1 MKLFIQL
8 SIGLLLNMLC
18 LTAGFTKVVA
28 QASDANNSQESISS
42 PHSGA
47 KTVLDEEQE
56 QTNNPYLEYNRNSIN
71 PIPEPNILFRKRVW
85 REIYLKE
92 RKNKPF
98 FSREKEITKLIIEGV
113 KEGALTPYTDE
124 KLTTAM
130 TKEQFLENLS
140 LPHQEALSEQEK
152 ALGFTED
159 AGWEAKKDVKAN
171 DKDKPKEKEGEYF
184 LPNEVTTLEI
194 MEDVIFHKV
203 HATFVYD
210 IQTVKLIIPADKF
223 PTGLRKVVA
232 TFKYKD
238 LAAYF
243 DSKPKEALWINMKN
257 NAANIKLTEAME
269 LRLFD
274 SRIIK
279 IENPD
284 DLNVDDIYNKTPKH
298 NLYASQQLEEQ
309 LIELEQF
316 LWEN

>member
-18 LTAGFTKVVA
+18 FAAGFTKVVA
-28 QASDANNSQESISS
+28 QTSDANNSQESIST

-47 KTVLDEEQE
+47 KTVLDAEQE

-124 KLTTAM
+124 KLTTPM

-140 LPHQEALSEQEK
+140 LPHQDTLSEHEK

-159 AGWEAKKDVKAN
+159 TGWDAKKDVKAD
-171 DKDKPKEKEGEYF
+171 DKDKPKEKEAEYF

-210 IQTVKLIIPADKF
+210 IQTIKLIIPADKF

-284 DLNVDDIYNKTPKH
+284 DLTVDDIYNKTPKH
-298 NLYASQQLEEQ
+298 SLYASQQLEEQ